1 VRWYVGEPKQV
12 SKELQA
18 LFVDE
23 GEQAVDGLLRITLEP
38 LLGLTRDGRVVTK
51 SPFLK
56 LSLPSRIL
64 AVLLARRAMVRLDV
78 PNVGAEASPEQLED
92 ECVAPLKACRECLSR
107 LKAKKVLEKNEAGY
121 FIPLWAVSRAV
132 EEIKG
137 SS

>member
-1 VRWYVGEPKQV
+1 VGEGKQV

-23 GEQAVDGLLRITLEP
+23 GEQAVDGLLRTTLES
-38 LLGLTRDGRVVTK
+38 LLGLTRDGRIIAK

-56 LSLPSRIL
+56 LALPSRIL
-64 AVLLARRAMVRLDV
+64 AVLLARRAMVRLSV
-78 PNVGAEASPEQLED
+78 PNATAEASPEQLED

-107 LKAKKVLEKNEAGY
+107 LKAKKILDKNEAGY
-121 FIPLWAVSRAV
+121 FVPLWAVSRAV

-137 SS
+137 NS